1 MFPGIELIKSAR
13 SETQFRAVAPVM
25 GMILHSD
32 SEGTRCQS
40 K

>member
-1 MFPGIELIKSAR
+1 MFPGIEWIKSAP
-13 SETQFRAVAPVM
+13 SEMQFRAVPLVM
-25 GMILHSD
+25 GMIVHSD